1 MTTEDADSSS
11 GTDVLSE
18 MLKRRQDRIA
28 SVRLPDPDPED
39 ENPPF
44 DSLTENMAY
53 HMRRWNKM
61 VEPKKAKAVRS
72 EASVLA
78 SIKNWLKKIEGMDV
92 KRVSVGKMRNQA
104 GFMMNFGGVVGE
116 SDLILTPHAG
126 QPFERQI
133 HVEVKRPEIR
143 VDGKIVQT
151 GGKQSD
157 NQKKYQ
163 ADMEARGDRY
173 YVVTSVD
180 ELRITLEGLGF
191 TGLPKVPKGR

>member
-1 MTTEDADSSS
+1 
-11 GTDVLSE
+11 